1 MAICAKSQSE
11 ISECFAQRGTQSE
24 AELSGARRIRKTSV
38 MESDAAMTTVN
49 SKSEPIAPW
58 WHTLLVLVP
67 IAIGSIASWY
77 EHGLPNAHLPG
88 VSYRLSSYITVLLEE
103 WFVVLLIWLA
113 LKRRG
118 ISIGSLV
125 SGHWQTLGAF
135 FRDLGLAVGFLV
147 IAVPLI
153 GGLML
158 LFLHF
163 FGGNANSAL
172 TDITPKTAL
181 ELVAWLGMSATA
193 GFSEEL
199 IFRGYLTRQ
208 FNAWTGSLVF
218 AVILQG
224 IVFGLAHGYYHQ
236 GMVVIMV
243 QGWLLGLLAC
253 WRKSLRPG
261 MLGHGLQDAIGGVVA
276 FLS

>member
-1 MAICAKSQSE
+1 M
-11 ISECFAQRGTQSE
+11 G
-24 AELSGARRIRKTSV
+24 SGATMTS
-38 MESDAAMTTVN
+38 VN

-67 IAIGSIASWY
+67 IGIGSIASWY
-77 EHGLPNAHLPG
+77 QHGLPNAHLPG
-88 VSYRLSSYITVLLEE
+88 VSYRLSSYFTVLLEE

-113 LKRRG
+113 LRRRG

-125 SGHWQTLGAF
+125 SGHWQTVGAF

-181 ELVAWLGMSATA
+181 ELVVWLGMSATD
-193 GFSEEL
+193 
-199 IFRGYLTRQ
+199 R
-208 FNAWTGSLVF
+208 
-218 AVILQG
+218 
-224 IVFGLAHGYYHQ
+224 
-236 GMVVIMV
+236 
-243 QGWLLGLLAC
+243 
-253 WRKSLRPG
+253 
-261 MLGHGLQDAIGGVVA
+261 
-276 FLS
+276 FL

>member
-1 MAICAKSQSE
+1 
-11 ISECFAQRGTQSE
+11 
-24 AELSGARRIRKTSV
+24 
-38 MESDAAMTTVN
+38 MESDAATTSVN

-88 VSYRLSSYITVLLEE
+88 VSYRLSSYFTVLLEE

-172 TDITPKTAL
+172 TDITPKNSTRAC
-181 ELVAWLGMSATA
+181 GMA
-193 GFSEEL
+193 GNV
-199 IFRGYLTRQ
+199 RDGR
-208 FNAWTGSLVF
+208 
-218 AVILQG
+218 
-224 IVFGLAHGYYHQ
+224 
-236 GMVVIMV
+236 
-243 QGWLLGLLAC
+243 
-253 WRKSLRPG
+253 
-261 MLGHGLQDAIGGVVA
+261 
-276 FLS
+276 FL

>member
-1 MAICAKSQSE
+1 M
-11 ISECFAQRGTQSE
+11 
-24 AELSGARRIRKTSV
+24 
-38 MESDAAMTTVN
+38 
-49 SKSEPIAPW
+49 
-58 WHTLLVLVP
+58 
-67 IAIGSIASWY
+67 
-77 EHGLPNAHLPG
+77 
-88 VSYRLSSYITVLLEE
+88 LEE

-172 TDITPKTAL
+172 FDITPKTAL
-181 ELVAWLGMSATA
+181 ELVVWLGMSATA
-193 GFSEEL
+193 GFCEEL

-218 AVILQG
+218 AVVLQG